1 MIFIKKQFK
10 KEFLVYSRKSA
21 SFVSPIVFFLISI
34 SLYPIAISSDPEVL
48 SNLAPGLIWITVLL
62 STLISFQN
70 IFTED
75 FEDGSIEILLSTN
88 VNLSMIILVKV
99 LVNWIFSCLPIIF
112 LSIFS
117 IFLLYLPQEGIQSV
131 ILSLLVGTP
140 TICLF
145 GALSGALSLGKN
157 SITGPALMLP
167 LSLPILI
174 LGTQSI
180 SFSINELNFYGN
192 ILLLIAAFIFLLPII
207 LLACVGALKLHF
219 N

>member
-34 SLYPIAISSDPEVL
+34 SLYQIAISSDPEVL

-88 VNLSMIILVKV
+88 VNLSMIVLVKV

-157 SITGPALMLP
+157 SITGPALMLR
-167 LSLPILI
+167 LSLTILI

-180 SFSINELNFYGN
+180 SFSLNELNFYGN

-207 LLACVGALKLHF
+207 FLAFVGSLKLHF

>member
-88 VNLSMIILVKV
+88 VNLSMIVLVKV
-99 LVNWIFSCLPIIF
+99 FVNWIFSCFPIIF
-112 LSIFS
+112 LSILS

-145 GALSGALSLGKN
+145 GALSAALSLGKN

-180 SFSINELNFYGN
+180 SFSLNGLNFYGN
-192 ILLLIAAFIFLLPII
+192 ILLLSAAFIFLLPII
-207 LLACVGALKLHF
+207 LLASVGALKLHF

>member
-88 VNLSMIILVKV
+88 VNLSMIVLVKV

-180 SFSINELNFYGN
+180 SFSLNELNFYGN
-192 ILLLIAAFIFLLPII
+192 ILLLIAAFIFLLPIV
-207 LLACVGALKLHF
+207 LLASVGALKLHF

>member
-1 MIFIKKQFK
+1 MIYIKKQFK

-75 FEDGSIEILLSTN
+75 FEDGSIEIFLSTN
-88 VNLSMIILVKV
+88 VNLSMIVLVKV
-99 LVNWIFSCLPIIF
+99 FVNWIFSCLPIIF

-180 SFSINELNFYGN
+180 SFSLNELNFYGN

-207 LLACVGALKLHF
+207 LLASVGALKLHF

>member
-1 MIFIKKQFK
+1 MIYFTKILK
-10 KEFLVYSRKSA
+10 KEFLIYSRKSS
-21 SFVSPIVFFLISI
+21 SFISPVVFFLISI
-34 SLYPIAISSDPEVL
+34 SLYPIGISNDPDIL
-48 SNLAPGLIWITVLL
+48 KNLAPGLIWITILL

-88 VNLSMIILVKV
+88 VNLSMIVLVKV

-180 SFSINELNFYGN
+180 SFSINELSFYGN

-207 LLACVGALKLHF
+207 LLASVGALKLHF

>member
-1 MIFIKKQFK
+1 MISIKKQFK

-75 FEDGSIEILLSTN
+75 FEDGSIEIFLSTN
-88 VNLSMIILVKV
+88 VNLSMIVLVKV

-180 SFSINELNFYGN
+180 SFSLNELNFYGN
-192 ILLLIAAFIFLLPII
+192 ILLLSAAFIFLLPII
-207 LLACVGALKLHF
+207 LLASVGALKLHF

>member
-21 SFVSPIVFFLISI
+21 SFVSPVVFFLISI

-88 VNLSMIILVKV
+88 VNLSMIVLVKV

-180 SFSINELNFYGN
+180 SFSLNELNFYGN
-192 ILLLIAAFIFLLPII
+192 ILLLSAAFIFLLPII
-207 LLACVGALKLHF
+207 LLASVGALKLHF

>member
-88 VNLSMIILVKV
+88 VNLSMIVLVKV
-99 LVNWIFSCLPIIF
+99 FVNWIFSCLPIIF

-117 IFLLYLPQEGIQSV
+117 IFLLYLPKEGIQTV

-180 SFSINELNFYGN
+180 SFSLNEFNFYGN

-207 LLACVGALKLHF
+207 LLASVGALKLHF

>member
-21 SFVSPIVFFLISI
+21 SFVSPVVFFLISI

-75 FEDGSIEILLSTN
+75 FEDGSIEIMLSTN
-88 VNLSMIILVKV
+88 ANLSMIVLVKV
-99 LVNWIFSCLPIIF
+99 FVNWIFSCLPIIF

-145 GALSGALSLGKN
+145 GALSAALSLGKN

-180 SFSINELNFYGN
+180 SFSLNGLNFYGN
-192 ILLLIAAFIFLLPII
+192 ILLLSAAFIFLLPII
-207 LLACVGALKLHF
+207 LLASVGALKLHF

>member
-1 MIFIKKQFK
+1 MISIKKQFK

-75 FEDGSIEILLSTN
+75 FEDGSIEIMLSTN
-88 VNLSMIILVKV
+88 ANLSMIVLVKV
-99 LVNWIFSCLPIIF
+99 FVNWIFSCLPIIF

-145 GALSGALSLGKN
+145 GALSAALSLGKN
-157 SITGPALMLP
+157 TITGPALMLP

-180 SFSINELNFYGN
+180 SFSLNGLNFYGN
-192 ILLLIAAFIFLLPII
+192 ILLLSAAFIFLLPII
-207 LLACVGALKLHF
+207 LLASVGALKLHF

>member
-88 VNLSMIILVKV
+88 ANLSMIVLVKV

-180 SFSINELNFYGN
+180 SFSLNELNFYGN

-207 LLACVGALKLHF
+207 LLASVGALKLHF

>member
-1 MIFIKKQFK
+1 MISIKKQFK

-88 VNLSMIILVKV
+88 VNLSMIVLVKV
-99 LVNWIFSCLPIIF
+99 LVNWIFSCLLIIF

-180 SFSINELNFYGN
+180 SFSLNELNFYGN

-207 LLACVGALKLHF
+207 LLASVGALKLHF

>member
-1 MIFIKKQFK
+1 MISIKKQFK

-88 VNLSMIILVKV
+88 VNLSMIVLVKV

-157 SITGPALMLP
+157 NITGPALMLP

-180 SFSINELNFYGN
+180 SFSLNELNFYGN

-207 LLACVGALKLHF
+207 LLASVGALKLHF